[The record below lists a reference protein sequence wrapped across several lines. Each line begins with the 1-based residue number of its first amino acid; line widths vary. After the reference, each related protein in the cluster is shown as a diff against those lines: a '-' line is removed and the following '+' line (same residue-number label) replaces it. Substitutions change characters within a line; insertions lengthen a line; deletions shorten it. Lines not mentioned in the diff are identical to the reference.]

1 MSFKVYIFILFITIG
16 IIWFVNAFRI
26 TKIALKLRN
35 SSASEEAERQKIRK
49 YKLYIILSFIVF
61 FIVVFFSYL
70 VKFG

>member
-16 IIWFVNAFRI
+16 IIWFINAFRI